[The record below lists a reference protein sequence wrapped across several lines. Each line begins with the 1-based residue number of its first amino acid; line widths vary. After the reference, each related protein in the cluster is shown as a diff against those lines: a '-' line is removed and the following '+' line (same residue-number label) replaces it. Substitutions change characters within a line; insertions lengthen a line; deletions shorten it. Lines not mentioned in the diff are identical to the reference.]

1 MTFYVRVFLA
11 IIFKLVLEI
20 LNDRIFDNDF
30 VYGVIWI
37 LKIKIYQ
44 IPQSKRSF
52 IKMYFVDWC

>member
-20 LNDRIFDNDF
+20 LNDRIIDNDF

>member
-20 LNDRIFDNDF
+20 LNDRIIDNDF
-30 VYGVIWI
+30 VYGVI